1 MTYKKIPL
9 FCEAYPAKDDV
20 YLEVYAPDRLAQY
33 TRPAILVCPGG
44 GYGCV
49 CSDREGEPIAL
60 AFIAQGYAAFVLH
73 YSVNRSRTYPAQLC
87 EASLAMAHIR
97 QNAEEYGID
106 PEKVYV
112 TGFSA
117 GGHLAGSLGI
127 FWHRDEVY
135 EKTGLEYGINKPNGM
150 MLCYPVVSSES
161 YGHLGSFYNL
171 LGNDAPTQEEL
182 DYVSLEKHID
192 EKSAPL
198 YIAHTSNDA
207 VVPVMNALCLAEAY
221 SKAGR
226 MFELHIW
233 PDCPH
238 GFALGNRI
246 TWNGIEKYDNAAIAK
261 WVENAV
267 FWASQLDADGA
278 KM

>member
-9 FCEAYPAKDDV
+9 FSEAYPAKDDV
-20 YLEVYAPDRLAQY
+20 YLEVFAPDKIAHC

-97 QNAEEYGID
+97 QNADEYGID
-106 PEKVYV
+106 PEKVFV

-135 EKTGLEYGINKPNGM
+135 EKTGLEYGINRPNGM
-150 MLCYPVVSSES
+150 FLCYPVVSSQGF
-161 YGHLGSFYNL
+161 GHLGSFYNL
-171 LGNDAPTQEEL
+171 LGKDDPSREEL
-182 DYVSLEKHID
+182 DYVSLEKHVD

-198 YIAHTSNDA
+198 YIAHSSNDP
-207 VVPVMNALCLAEAY
+207 VVPIMNALCLAEAY
-221 SKAGR
+221 AGAGR
-226 MFELHIW
+226 TFEMHIW
-233 PDCPH
+233 PDAPH
-238 GFALGNRI
+238 GFALGNGI
-246 TWNGIEKYDNAAIAK
+246 TWVGVPKYDNAAIAE
-261 WVENAV
+261 WVKNAAY
-267 FWASQLDADGA
+267 WAAHLDLD
-278 KM
+278 MP